1 VNPFIA
7 PPVACVIAAMLAW
20 AGWRDNPRKL
30 GFPSAADLSY
40 AGGMA
45 ASERARTR
53 ARERLETLA
62 HARLDSEAKRREAIA
77 LLRPAVGFER
87 WCWPLTDPTSA
98 LSVSGIAEF
107 DLWAELPRIAVLEE
121 HGDITSK
128 PSLVLGERA
137 SITLSTATGGDLARS
152 MRWREC
158 LRPYGVGDELMTA
171 CRDQH
176 GCWGSVELMRDS
188 DDPTFSEDDIE
199 FLHQLAPTFATL
211 LRNSLREAGPTPHPQ
226 RRRLPPA
233 TLIVDAELH
242 PTSWTPAF
250 RVWLGELPTG
260 PEVLPPA
267 VYEIGT
273 RVLTPPEAANGL
285 PASARVRTR
294 TGCWAVIEGA
304 PLEGA
309 SHGHA
314 AITIRSATA
323 DEVFDLLA
331 KAYDLTRRERQLV
344 ALMLDG
350 LATKQLAAAL
360 CISPH
365 TVQDHLKAIFAKTN
379 LRSRRELV
387 SHLAGR
393 IPQAEPEALIEA

>member
-1 VNPFIA
+1 MAIPESWGFHRK
-7 PPVACVIAAMLAW
+7 PTCLRW
-20 AGWRDNPRKL
+20 TGWLRR
-30 GFPSAADLSY
+30 
-40 AGGMA
+40 
-45 ASERARTR
+45 ERARTR

-62 HARLDSEAKRREAIA
+62 HADLDSEGARHEAIA
-77 LLRPAVGFER
+77 ALRPAVGFER
-87 WCWPLTDPTSA
+87 WCWPLTDPASA
-98 LSVSGIAEF
+98 LSSSGIAEF

-137 SITLSTATGGDLARS
+137 SITLSAATGGDLARS
-152 MRWREC
+152 TRWSEC
-158 LRPYGVGDELMTA
+158 LQPYGVGDELMTV

-188 DDPTFSEDDIE
+188 DDSPFSDDDAE
-199 FLHQLAPTFATL
+199 FLRELSPMLAAL
-211 LRNSLREAGPTPHPQ
+211 IRNSLRDGGLAPQ
-226 RRRLPPA
+226 PNGRRLPPA
-233 TLIVDAELH
+233 TLILDAELR

-260 PEVLPPA
+260 AEVLPPA
-267 VYEIGT
+267 VYELGT
-273 RVLTPPEAANGL
+273 RVLTPAEAANGL
-285 PASARVRTR
+285 PASVRVRTR
-294 TGCWAVIEGA
+294 TGRWAVIEGA

-309 SHGHA
+309 DRGHA

-331 KAYDLTRRERQLV
+331 KTYDLTRRERQLV

-379 LRSRRELV
+379 LRSRRELI

-393 IPQAEPEALIEA
+393 IPQADPQALAEA